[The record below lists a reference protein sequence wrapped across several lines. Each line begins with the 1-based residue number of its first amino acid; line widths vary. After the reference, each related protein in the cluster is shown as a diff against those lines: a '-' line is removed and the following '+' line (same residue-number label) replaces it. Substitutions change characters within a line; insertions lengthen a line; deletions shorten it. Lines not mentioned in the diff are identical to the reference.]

1 MNSTL
6 RDNGMLGFGRRALHQ
21 SRETLQRV
29 VGDDAP
35 ACLQEIGSA
44 TGEDVYRAFA
54 AWLPRHTA
62 VEDPGELDAAR
73 LGEVL
78 STFFTEMGW
87 GELVVER
94 IGMRG
99 LELRSSDWAEADPGL
114 GATYP
119 TCFLSSGLLADFL
132 TRLAGA
138 PIAIMEVEC
147 RSRNDEHCRFFAGSP
162 ETLDAAYDAMA
173 QGEDYLSVF
182 GG

>member
-1 MNSTL
+1 
-6 RDNGMLGFGRRALHQ
+6 
-21 SRETLQRV
+21 
-29 VGDDAP
+29 
-35 ACLQEIGSA
+35 
-44 TGEDVYRAFA
+44 
-54 AWLPRHTA
+54 
-62 VEDPGELDAAR
+62 
-73 LGEVL
+73 L